1 MINYQKAYIINM
13 RVAVSHARISQ
24 KGLSAWLNTFI
35 FKGERNMRRQMKRL
49 VLGVVLA
56 IVAMSMVACGK
67 DTGNV
72 KVDTNVEVE
81 TGNADTNV
89 EVETG
94 NVDTNVV
101 VDTGDVAKNTKRIT
115 IDKYV
120 GETGKAINKAGYEYV
135 GYSGRA
141 GNYVVQYVM
150 YNIEPEIKSEFY
162 ELQGSNIAKI
172 LIKDETVGLGYEP
185 NGDKYKFNLTAGSVY
200 MNFELVGS
208 ETIFE
213 QYRDVE
219 HKKIR
224 DMGELHSIPIVNL
237 QVDYMYCYAVFDESG
252 SSIIETEN
260 FTDETAQQMLSN
272 CTVVDFYYEYGLAD

>member
-1 MINYQKAYIINM
+1 
-13 RVAVSHARISQ
+13 
-24 KGLSAWLNTFI
+24 
-35 FKGERNMRRQMKRL
+35 MRRQMKKL

-56 IVAMSMVACGK
+56 VMTMSLVACGK
-67 DTGNV
+67 DTGDV

-81 TGNADTNV
+81 TGDV
-89 EVETG
+89 ETDVKVETG
-94 NVDTNVV
+94 DVDADVN
-101 VDTGDVAKNTKRIT
+101 VDTGDVKKNDRKIVL
-115 IDKYV
+115 DKYV
-120 GETGKAINKAGYEYV
+120 GGTGKAINDAGYKYV

-150 YNIEPEIKSEFY
+150 YDIEPEIKSEFY

-172 LIKDETVGLGYEP
+172 LRKDETVGLGYEP

-208 ETIFE
+208 ELIFE
-213 QYRDVE
+213 QYREVE

-224 DMGELHSIPIVNL
+224 DMGELHSIPIINL
-237 QVDYMYCYAVFDESG
+237 QIEYMYCYAVFDESG
-252 SSIIETEN
+252 SAIIETDN
-260 FTDETAQQMLSN
+260 FTDETAQEMLSN